1 MTEKTPAQIAAQAR
15 AAGRLAAGSTGDAG
29 MPQHAHGFLAR
40 EGGLSKE
47 TMSDLGFDKNHRIGS
62 MWLFKANDGMTLE
75 RATEKLIEG
84 GYLKEGAS
92 HSDVISLVKKSITT
106 PQYTAEG
113 WDRIAQAEAD
123 ARFEDH
129 LAAQEEAA
137 QNDDFDP
144 FESLSAD
151 GFTTQDDVLAGY
163 SEAEDPIK
171 LQANADIANAEALGI
186 DIDTLREESYEA
198 TKNGS
203 EQDYLEHLSRAIAS
217 AIARSETNS
226 IDDAGKQSDPAGER
240 EPEDSPRIADSELPP
255 QTPADA
261 GVSVSGISTEQV
273 TPNRVVINLTREH
286 GAGSLAHEWFH
297 AVDNYFARMRGEKSG
312 MLTEKPY
319 PNGEGVRPEMVMAF
333 RDLMKSITD
342 TGVMARSRNLDKKRT
357 KDYWSTGLEM
367 AARSF
372 ESYVIAKLH
381 EQNAA
386 NDYLTVQALRAPRKP
401 PNAA

>member
-1 MTEKTPAQIAAQAR
+1 M
-15 AAGRLAAGSTGDAG
+15 
-29 MPQHAHGFLAR
+29 
-40 EGGLSKE
+40 SKE

-62 MWLFKANDGMTLE
+62 MWLFRANDGMTLE

-186 DIDTLREESYEA
+186 DIDY
-198 TKNGS
+198 
-203 EQDYLEHLSRAIAS
+203 I
-217 AIARSETNS
+217 
-226 IDDAGKQSDPAGER
+226 ER
-240 EPEDSPRIADSELPP
+240 RIL
-255 QTPADA
+255 
-261 GVSVSGISTEQV
+261 
-273 TPNRVVINLTREH
+273 
-286 GAGSLAHEWFH
+286 
-297 AVDNYFARMRGEKSG
+297 
-312 MLTEKPY
+312 
-319 PNGEGVRPEMVMAF
+319 
-333 RDLMKSITD
+333 
-342 TGVMARSRNLDKKRT
+342 
-357 KDYWSTGLEM
+357 
-367 AARSF
+367 
-372 ESYVIAKLH
+372 
-381 EQNAA
+381 
-386 NDYLTVQALRAPRKP
+386 
-401 PNAA
+401 